1 MARSQLYITN
11 IGSGPYVRTC
21 TAVTDASA
29 RDINFLSVIG
39 GTTSVKK
46 FAADLNR
53 SGDNLSIETCGH
65 FRTVSKGYDVYLSKD
80 PGSQYSHAIFCRKD
94 HVEQTH
100 SGDEELFATIYL
112 KKHFNYTSDILSSTD
127 DLTDLYDALY
137 AKLYNNL
144 SAPLLREWMPYV
156 LNQFVIHG
164 DCRLL
169 RVHNCSDSPFCAIAL
184 DICTSDLY
192 DYLQRGIRESEI
204 FIVPGENTSETMQE
218 VTGLDSYLAAFRDTL
233 ARRIQSAFR
242 PEFVPGVDKYD
253 ERLETLC
260 GWSEYQ
266 GLNPYP
272 AQRDVLQA
280 IHNKLSHDDVV
291 LLKGEMGTG
300 KTILGSFSSFLA
312 NKKGCTNIVL
322 APSYLK
328 NKWMQEI
335 KQYVPFAEVVCIESL
350 EDLQAVEAKVKDK
363 TRRNH
368 LFLIMSNETA
378 KMSYYERPCAVY
390 GIKTKPHT
398 VFDENIGQYRKSL
411 IFDQHV
417 YRCPVCGQI
426 INKKIETGRGRYKT
440 TEYVPV
446 TDEEFSSK
454 RIGLTDYC
462 HNTIKVW
469 NDKTGVYDERECGA
483 KLWTVY
489 NKDDRAHDW
498 VNLSGRVGWIQRRLI
513 PKKIEA
519 LTAKEK
525 LNEVESSQLVTLT
538 NKQAELNNDNFIIR
552 APRLYSIAKYI
563 RKYWAGM
570 VDFFIADEIHN
581 FKAKD
586 SAQGQAFGH
595 LLRSARK
602 SILLTGTL
610 LNGKASSIF
619 YILFRAFPRMMLKAG
634 YSYDDCTLFWTTY
647 GVSKTETSRQITS
660 SGSVKDTN
668 KSPKELPGISPLV
681 FTKFL
686 LESAVFLNMRD
697 ISDGLPGY
705 TEHPVP
711 VDMSYA
717 MRMHFDEVNNDLR
730 SMLTPFALRRN
741 HDVSGAQVMSQV
753 INTMLLWPDCP
764 YDNPPIKSKEGT
776 VVYNVPSYHDLTYAK
791 EEEMMRIIDEHIA
804 AGEHVLVYYHFTKR
818 TDLGRRLVERIQS
831 HGYQATELQTDT
843 GKTENRSAWIDE
855 QVENG
860 LQVLVCNPKLVENG
874 LDLLPFT
881 TIIWFQ
887 TGYELNTLRQASR
900 RSWRLNQTNDVNVY
914 YLYYKDCPQQDAMS
928 LMATKLQAAL
938 AIEGEFSEEGLSAM
952 SNNEDVLTQIAS
964 SVVEGI
970 SRTVDATIFT
980 KITASQA
987 REASE
992 ALRAKAEARHTNSAQ
1007 LKGLPI
1013 TVNKK
1018 HHDAVASS
1026 VEMEILRNFYRGI
1039 DTLGLSA

>member
-11 IGSGPYVRTC
+11 IGNGPYVRTC
-21 TAVTDASA
+21 TAITDASA

-39 GTTSVKK
+39 GTTSIKR
-46 FAADLNR
+46 FATDLNR

-65 FRTVSKGYDVYLSKD
+65 FRTVSKGYDVYISKD
-80 PGSQYSHAIFCRKD
+80 AGSQYSHAIFSRKD
-94 HVEQTH
+94 RVEKTH

-112 KKHFNYTSDILSSTD
+112 QKSFYYITDILSSTED
-127 DLTDLYDALY
+127 MSELYDSLY
-137 AKLYNNL
+137 TKLYNNL
-144 SAPLLREWMPYV
+144 SAPLLRDWMPYV
-156 LNQFVIHG
+156 FRQLINHG

-169 RVHNCSDSPFCAIAL
+169 RVHNCSDSPLCAIAL
-184 DICTSDLY
+184 DVLSSSLY
-192 DYLQRGIRESEI
+192 NYLQAGIRESEI
-204 FIVPGENTSETMQE
+204 FIEPGAMTSETIRN
-218 VTGLDSYLAAFRDTL
+218 VTGLDSYLAAFRDIL

-280 IHNKLSHDDVV
+280 IKNKLDHDNAV

-300 KTILGSFSSFLA
+300 KTLMGAFSSFLA
-312 NKKGCTNIVL
+312 NKKNCTNIVL
-322 APSYLK
+322 VPSYLK
-328 NKWMQEI
+328 SKWMQEI
-335 KQYVPFAEVVCIESL
+335 KQYVPFAEAICIESL
-350 EDLQAVEAKVKDK
+350 EDLQAIEPKVKDK

-368 LFLIMSNETA
+368 LFLIMSNEIA
-378 KMSYYERPCAVY
+378 KMSYSERPCAVY
-390 GIKTKPHT
+390 GIKTKEHT
-398 VFDENIGQYRKSL
+398 RFDENLGQYRTSL
-411 IFDQHV
+411 VFDQHV

-426 INKKIETGRGRYKT
+426 INRKIETGRGRNKT

-446 TDEEFSSK
+446 IDEEFSSK
-454 RIGLTDYC
+454 KIGLTDYC
-462 HNTIKVW
+462 HNKIKVW

-483 KLWTVY
+483 KLWTAY
-489 NKDDRAHDW
+489 NRDDHAHNW
-498 VNLSGRVGWIQRRLI
+498 VNLAGKVGWIQRSLI
-513 PKKIEA
+513 SKKIEE
-519 LTAKEK
+519 LSAKDK
-525 LNEVESSQLVTLT
+525 LNEVESSQLVTLST
-538 NKQAELNNDNFIIR
+538 KQSELNNDSFVIR

-563 RKYWAGM
+563 RRYWTGM

-634 YSYDDCTLFWTTY
+634 YSYDDCTRFWTTY
-647 GVSKTETSRQITS
+647 GVSKTVTNRRVTS
-660 SGSVKDTN
+660 SGSVRD
-668 KSPKELPGISPLV
+668 SGDSAKELPGISPLV

-705 TEHPVP
+705 TEHPMP
-711 VDMSYA
+711 VDMSYE
-717 MRMHFDEVNNDLR
+717 MRRHFDEVNGDLR
-730 SMLTPFALRRN
+730 SMLTPFALRRD

-753 INTMLLWPDCP
+753 VNTMLLWPDCP

-776 VVYNVPSYHDLTYAK
+776 VVYNVPSYHDLIYTK

-804 AGEHVLVYYHFTKR
+804 LGEHVLVYYHFTKR
-818 TDLGRRLVERIQS
+818 TDLGSRLVERIRS
-831 HGYQATELQTDT
+831 HNYQATELQTNT
-843 GKTENRSAWIDE
+843 SKSENRSAWIDE
-855 QVENG
+855 QVEKG

-987 REASE
+987 REANE
-992 ALRAKAEARHTNSAQ
+992 ALRAKAKARHTNSSH

-1018 HHDAVASS
+1018 DHDAALSS